1 MNIDTIQTFLGTTA
15 IDLLMK
21 IGAALIFWIVGRW
34 LISKVVHLIQAGMN
48 WDPVT
53 RATEFY
59 WVQTQPLEFGLLALW
74 MIVVLAVGRGL
85 FVRKEV

>member
-1 MNIDTIQTFLGTTA
+1 
-15 IDLLMK
+15 
-21 IGAALIFWIVGRW
+21 
-34 LISKVVHLIQAGMN
+34 MN

-53 RATEFY
+53 RATELY
-59 WVQTQPLEFGLLALW
+59 WVQTQPLEFGLLARW